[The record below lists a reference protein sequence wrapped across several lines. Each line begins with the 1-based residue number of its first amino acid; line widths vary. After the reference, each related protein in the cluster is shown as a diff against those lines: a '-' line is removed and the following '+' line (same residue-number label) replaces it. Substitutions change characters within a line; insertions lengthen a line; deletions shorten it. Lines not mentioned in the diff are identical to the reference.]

1 MVDGGL
7 VGGPTA
13 LVSRMR
19 VSAFLV
25 TTEPPPSGRLL
36 RIPTVPALPDSSV
49 LLATARVPRRG
60 A

>member
-1 MVDGGL
+1 MADGGL

-25 TTEPPPSGRLL
+25 TTEPPASGRQL
-36 RIPTVPALPDSSV
+36 RNPTVPALPDSSV
-49 LLATARVPRRG
+49 LLATARVPWRG